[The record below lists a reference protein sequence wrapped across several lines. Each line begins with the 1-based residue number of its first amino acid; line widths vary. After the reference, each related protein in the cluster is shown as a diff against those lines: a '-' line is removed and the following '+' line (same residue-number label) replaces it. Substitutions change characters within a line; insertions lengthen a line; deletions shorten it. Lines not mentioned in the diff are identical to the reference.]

1 MIQRFTFTELSE
13 QISITKASIL
23 RFCKKIG
30 YSGYNEFKFDCI
42 KYVNSIKNIAIENT
56 NTPLMTNIGKVSNLY
71 SDIIK
76 LMEKVI
82 DEKEILK
89 LVEQIKVAKRIRA
102 VGVVNSSL
110 TCLQLRY
117 AFLMFGVEISVVQ
130 SLEELKTIDLMLKED
145 DLTIIFSVSAK
156 HDIVYKAIELT
167 KNCNGTLSIITMNSE
182 SKHREIADSFIVLPS
197 VSNLKNQSLLDSV
210 PLFSVFIEILIF
222 YYSA

>member
-1 MIQRFTFTELSE
+1 M
-13 QISITKASIL
+13 
-23 RFCKKIG
+23 RFCKKVG

-42 KYVNSIKNIAIENT
+42 KYVNSIKNIVDENAS
-56 NTPLMTNIGKVSNLY
+56 TPLITSVGKVSNLY

-76 LMEKVI
+76 LMEKVV

-110 TCLQLRY
+110 ACLQLRY
-117 AFLMFGVEISVVQ
+117 AFLMFGIEISVVQ

-156 HDIVYKAIELT
+156 HDIVHKAIELT
-167 KNCNGTLSIITMNSE
+167 KNSNGNLSIITMNSE
-182 SKHREIADSFIVLPS
+182 SKHKEIADSFIVLPS

-210 PLFSVFIEILIF
+210 PIFSVFIEILIF

>member
-1 MIQRFTFTELSE
+1 
-13 QISITKASIL
+13 L
-23 RFCKKIG
+23 RFCKKVG

-42 KYVNSIKNIAIENT
+42 KYVNSINNIVDENVS
-56 NTPLMTNIGKVSNLY
+56 TPLITSVGKVSNLY

-76 LMEKVI
+76 LMEKVV

-110 TCLQLRY
+110 ACLQLRY
-117 AFLMFGVEISVVQ
+117 AFLMFGIEISVVQ

-156 HDIVYKAIELT
+156 HDIVHKAIELT
-167 KNCNGTLSIITMNSE
+167 KNSNGTLSIITMNSE
-182 SKHREIADSFIVLPS
+182 SKHKEIADSFIVLPS

-210 PLFSVFIEILIF
+210 PIFSVFIEILIF

>member
-1 MIQRFTFTELSE
+1 
-13 QISITKASIL
+13 
-23 RFCKKIG
+23 
-30 YSGYNEFKFDCI
+30 
-42 KYVNSIKNIAIENT
+42 
-56 NTPLMTNIGKVSNLY
+56 
-71 SDIIK
+71 
-76 LMEKVI
+76 MEKVV

-110 TCLQLRY
+110 ACLQLRY
-117 AFLMFGVEISVVQ
+117 AFLMFGIEISVVQ
-130 SLEELKTIDLMLKED
+130 SLEDLKTIDLMLKED

-167 KNCNGTLSIITMNSE
+167 KNSNGTLSIITMNSE
-182 SKHREIADSFIVLPS
+182 SKHKEIADSFIVLPS

-210 PLFSVFIEILIF
+210 PIFSVFIEILIF

>member
-1 MIQRFTFTELSE
+1 M
-13 QISITKASIL
+13 
-23 RFCKKIG
+23 RFCKKVG

-42 KYVNSIKNIAIENT
+42 KYVNSINNIVNENAS
-56 NTPLMTNIGKVSNLY
+56 TPLITSVGKVSNLY

-76 LMEKVI
+76 LMEKVV

-110 TCLQLRY
+110 ACLQLRY
-117 AFLMFGVEISVVQ
+117 AFLMFGIEISVVQ

-167 KNCNGTLSIITMNSE
+167 KNSNGNLSIITMNSE
-182 SKHREIADSFIVLPS
+182 SKHKEIADSFIVLPS

-210 PLFSVFIEILIF
+210 PIFSVFIEILIF

>member
-1 MIQRFTFTELSE
+1 M
-13 QISITKASIL
+13 
-23 RFCKKIG
+23 RFCKKVG

-42 KYVNSIKNIAIENT
+42 KYVNSINNIVNENAS
-56 NTPLMTNIGKVSNLY
+56 TPLITSVGKVSNLY

-76 LMEKVI
+76 LMEKVV

-110 TCLQLRY
+110 ACLQLRY
-117 AFLMFGVEISVVQ
+117 AFLMFGIEISVVQ

-156 HDIVYKAIELT
+156 HDIVHKAIELT
-167 KNCNGTLSIITMNSE
+167 KNSNGNLSIITMNSE
-182 SKHREIADSFIVLPS
+182 SKHKEITDSFIVLPS

-210 PLFSVFIEILIF
+210 PIFSVFIEILIF